1 MSEYDSQRYATVN
14 RWDPSHLKRIDRLLP
29 LQAGQR
35 VLEVGCGQ
43 GHLTTRLAER
53 GVDVVGIDANPKA
66 AEVSGSDRVRF
77 MHAEDLDFGDSEFD
91 AIVSVH
97 AIEHI
102 PPLEEAVS
110 EMARVLKPGG
120 RALFIYPAEPIQ
132 GLYAI
137 PTSIILHGTPFK
149 AREVHCHKLTPT
161 KVQSLMEPYGL
172 VETHHEFNLFKSP
185 QFISVFA
192 KTGGHVPEAG

>member
-1 MSEYDSQRYATVN
+1 MSEYDSHRYARVN

-29 LQAGQR
+29 MEPGQR

-43 GHLTTRLAER
+43 GHLTIRLAAR
-53 GVDVVGIDANPKA
+53 GIDIVGIDANPNA
-66 AEVSGSDRVRF
+66 AEVSGSDRVRH
-77 MHAEDLDFGDSEFD
+77 MRAEELEFD
-91 AIVSVH
+91 DAEFETIVSVH

-102 PPLEEAVS
+102 PPLEKAVS
-110 EMARVLKPGG
+110 EMARVLRPGG

-137 PTSIILHGTPFK
+137 PTSVILHGTPFK
-149 AREVHCHKLTPT
+149 ARQVHCHRLTPA
-161 KVQSLMEPYGL
+161 KVRRLGASYGL

-185 QFISVFA
+185 QFISVFS
-192 KTGGHVPEAG
+192 KPGPGEA

>member
-1 MSEYDSQRYATVN
+1 MNEYDSHRYARVN
-14 RWDPSHLKRIDRLLP
+14 RWDPAHLRRIDRLLP
-29 LQAGQR
+29 LEPGAR

-53 GVDVVGIDANPKA
+53 GVDVVGIDANPNA
-66 AEVSGSDRVRF
+66 AEVSGSDRVRT
-77 MHAEDLDFGDSEFD
+77 MRAETLEFADGEFD

-102 PPLEEAVS
+102 PPLEEAVA

-137 PTSIILHGTPFK
+137 PTSVILHGTPFK
-149 AREVHCHKLTPT
+149 ARQVHCHRLNPR
-161 KVQSLMEPYGL
+161 KVRDLMSPHGL
-172 VETHHEFNLFKSP
+172 VETHHEFNLVKSP
-185 QFISVFA
+185 QYISVFA
-192 KTGGHVPEAG
+192 KT

>member
-1 MSEYDSQRYATVN
+1 MSDYDSRRYAMVN
-14 RWDPSHLKRIDRLLP
+14 RWDPSHLDKIDRLLD
-29 LQAGQR
+29 LQPGDR

-43 GHLTTRLAER
+43 GHLVKRLAER
-53 GVDVVGIDANPKA
+53 GVDIVGIDVNPKA
-66 AEVSGSDRVRF
+66 AEIAGTDRV
-77 MHAEDLDFGDSEFD
+77 MEMAAESLDFPDDEFD

-102 PPLEEAVS
+102 PELEAAAA

-120 RALFIYPAEPIQ
+120 RALYIYPAEPIM

-149 AREVHCHKLTPT
+149 AREVHCHKLWPAKLARMMTPLGMT
-161 KVQSLMEPYGL
+161 QTYS
-172 VETHHEFNLFKSP
+172 EFNLIKSP
-185 QFISVFA
+185 QFVSVFA
-192 KTGGHVPEAG
+192 R